1 MTTELS
7 TTKQDDKKTQMKYQG
22 GSPDSVYG
30 LGLIGA
36 WVFYIGRAKT
46 FQEGVV
52 GFFKAFV
59 WPAIVVYKLLELL
72 NKDENP

>member
-30 LGLIGA
+30 LGLIGG
-36 WVFYIGRAKT
+36 VGVLHRPGEILPGRRS
-46 FQEGVV
+46 G
-52 GFFKAFV
+52 
-59 WPAIVVYKLLELL
+59 IL
-72 NKDENP
+72 